1 MKKLVIA
8 AAVMA
13 LSTGVNA
20 QEKAGGTGTAGI
32 GGLSVATLT
41 AMGISAAVAAAII
54 SNNRGSTINPGQEFE
69 LVCRNEL
76 DTLANGVCTNTT
88 STVTVTGT
96 GTNTSTTTVPVIT
109 TYPAIV
115 QPVN

>member
-1 MKKLVIA
+1 MRKLVIA
-8 AAVMA
+8 AAVLA

-41 AMGISAAVAAAII
+41 AMGIGAAVAAAII
-54 SNNRGSTINPGQEFE
+54 SNNRGTTINPGQEFE
-69 LVCRNEL
+69 LVCNGV
-76 DTLANGVCTNTT
+76 DTLSNGVCTNTT
-88 STVTVTGT
+88 NTVTVTGT